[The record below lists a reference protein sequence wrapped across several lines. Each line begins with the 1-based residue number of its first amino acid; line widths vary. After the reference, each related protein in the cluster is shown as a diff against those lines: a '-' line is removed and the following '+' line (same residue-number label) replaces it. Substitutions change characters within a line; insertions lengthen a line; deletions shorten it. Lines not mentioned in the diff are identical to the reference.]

1 MAECVELPLI
11 DLSSSDRIATAISI
25 RQACIEYGFFYLINH
40 GVEEELLQNVF
51 DQSKKFFSLPI
62 EEKMKLGRKEDFGFA
77 PIYSENHDHSTSSK
91 GDSKETFHIGP
102 LEGEESLQNQWPS
115 KELLPSWR
123 FVMEKYY
130 KRLLSTGKRLSS
142 LIALALNLEEDFF
155 EKIGAV
161 DRPSGFL
168 RLLHYQGDMA
178 VSDEVVYGASAHSDY
193 GLITLLATD
202 AVPGLQ
208 ATYPM
213 LYVCR
218 EKNMHPQTWE
228 NVIHVK
234 GAFIVNLGDM
244 MERWTNC
251 LFRSTLHRVM
261 PTGKERYSV
270 AFFMDPNSDCIVEC
284 LKSCCSESSPPRF
297 PPIRS
302 GDYLRERIHAA
313 YSE

>member
-1 MAECVELPLI
+1 MAGCAELPLI

-25 RQACIEYGFFYLINH
+25 RQACMEYGFFYLINH
-40 GVEEELLQNVF
+40 GVEEELLQNVV
-51 DQSKKFFSLPI
+51 DQSNKFFSLSI
-62 EEKMKLGRKEDFGFA
+62 EEKMKLGRKDEDFGYA
-77 PIYSENHDHSTSSK
+77 PLYSENHDHSTSSK

-102 LEGEESLQNQWPS
+102 LDGEESLQNQWPS

-130 KRLLSTGKRLSS
+130 KMLLSTGKRLSS

-161 DRPSGFL
+161 DRPSAFL
-168 RLLHYQGDMA
+168 RLLHYPGDMG

-193 GLITLLATD
+193 GMMTLLATD

-208 ATYPM
+208 
-213 LYVCR
+213 VCR
-218 EKNMHPQTWE
+218 EKNKHPRTWE
-228 NVIHVK
+228 NVTHVK

-270 AFFMDPNSDCIVEC
+270 AFFMDPNPNCIVEC

-297 PPIRS
+297 PPILS
-302 GDYLRERIHAA
+302 GDYLRERIHDA
-313 YSE
+313 YSK